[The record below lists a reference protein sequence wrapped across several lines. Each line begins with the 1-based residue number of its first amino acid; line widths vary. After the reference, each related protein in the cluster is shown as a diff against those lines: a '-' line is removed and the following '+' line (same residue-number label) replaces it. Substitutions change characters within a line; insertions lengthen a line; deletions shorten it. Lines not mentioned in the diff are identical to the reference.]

1 MSKKPNKKHRPN
13 KLDPQIR
20 EIVSTI
26 DKCRKKGGHGK
37 IKIKGDKEQTAVMR
51 GRCVHMTI
59 NKKNGR
65 PDSTTVI
72 ETDKDGNRYFFCK
85 ACRKAWYPD
94 LPTMEDVD
102 HAVGVLEELNNRFKY
117 LSVNLNIRDATKFT
131 SSVGGQLGRY
141 PKFAKSI
148 IKVVRKE
155 DHRRKVGK
163 GRKNGKKRNG
173 GGYAPNTAGAW
184 YTDGE

>member
-1 MSKKPNKKHRPN
+1 
-13 KLDPQIR
+13 
-20 EIVSTI
+20 
-26 DKCRKKGGHGK
+26 
-37 IKIKGDKEQTAVMR
+37 
-51 GRCVHMTI
+51 
-59 NKKNGR
+59 
-65 PDSTTVI
+65 
-72 ETDKDGNRYFFCK
+72 
-85 ACRKAWYPD
+85 
-94 LPTMEDVD
+94 MEDVD

-184 YTDGE
+184 YSDGE